1 MAKGNLDLRLLSKL
15 GTLRQIEIFLKVAE
29 LGSIA
34 RASEALFL
42 TQPSVSIQVKKLSEA
57 IGLPLYEVIG
67 KQLKLTQAGREVQ
80 IAGQQIFEVVN
91 ELDDTINDLKGLQSG
106 TLSISVVTTAKYFLP
121 YILAPF
127 CELYPGV
134 EVELRIGNRDTII
147 ERLKSNE
154 DDLYFFSGL
163 PDDVEITAYPFLPNP
178 IAVVASKQHPLA
190 KRKKMTWEN
199 IENERFL
206 VRESGSGGMVKIQE
220 YLDRKKFIMHDVMT
234 IESNE
239 AIKHAVMANMGISIL
254 SAYILSNADMDGI
267 TQLDVDEFPLM
278 SQWEVAHL
286 KDKKLSSAAQRFLDF
301 LLTHGKEIL
310 PMQKIEKNVQS
321 AILGS
326 WGE

>member
-1 MAKGNLDLRLLSKL
+1 
-15 GTLRQIEIFLKVAE
+15 
-29 LGSIA
+29 
-34 RASEALFL
+34 
-42 TQPSVSIQVKKLSEA
+42 VSIQVKKLSEA

-199 IENERFL
+199 IEKNPA
-206 VRESGSGGMVKIQE
+206 QE
-220 YLDRKKFIMHDVMT
+220 GWSKFRNIW
-234 IESNE
+234 IAKS
-239 AIKHAVMANMGISIL
+239 L
-254 SAYILSNADMDGI
+254 SCTTS
-267 TQLDVDEFPLM
+267 
-278 SQWEVAHL
+278 
-286 KDKKLSSAAQRFLDF
+286 
-301 LLTHGKEIL
+301 
-310 PMQKIEKNVQS
+310 
-321 AILGS
+321 
-326 WGE
+326 

>member
-1 MAKGNLDLRLLSKL
+1 
-15 GTLRQIEIFLKVAE
+15 
-29 LGSIA
+29 
-34 RASEALFL
+34 
-42 TQPSVSIQVKKLSEA
+42 VSIQVKKLSEA

>member
-67 KQLKLTQAGREVQ
+67 KRLKLTQAGREVQ

-286 KDKKLSSAAQRFLDF
+286 KDKKLSSAAQDF

>member
-1 MAKGNLDLRLLSKL
+1 
-15 GTLRQIEIFLKVAE
+15 
-29 LGSIA
+29 
-34 RASEALFL
+34 
-42 TQPSVSIQVKKLSEA
+42 
-57 IGLPLYEVIG
+57 
-67 KQLKLTQAGREVQ
+67 
-80 IAGQQIFEVVN
+80 
-91 ELDDTINDLKGLQSG
+91 
-106 TLSISVVTTAKYFLP
+106 
-121 YILAPF
+121 
-127 CELYPGV
+127 
-134 EVELRIGNRDTII
+134 
-147 ERLKSNE
+147 
-154 DDLYFFSGL
+154 
-163 PDDVEITAYPFLPNP
+163 
-178 IAVVASKQHPLA
+178 
-190 KRKKMTWEN
+190 
-199 IENERFL
+199 
-206 VRESGSGGMVKIQE
+206 MVKIQE

>member
-67 KQLKLTQAGREVQ
+67 KRLKLTQAGREVQ